1 MTKVTRK
8 VRTVMFCAALLPFG
22 DTLASQSQCLEP
34 ADDTIG
40 VVSDRYCGHEGIALF
55 YAGAADG
62 IQTFFDAN
70 GEDPQ
75 LRWDSREC
83 HQCGPELKTSTA
95 DGRSNTYEHL
105 WGFNGSQGVSHF
117 VAAQYCVEKGEGW
130 FLPAI
135 GQLDLVWQ
143 HRERIDFEQIG
154 LEESM
159 MPYWSSTNDPDSR
172 QAFHQ
177 RFNDGEQGTF
187 FKHFLRNV
195 RCARSS

>member
-22 DTLASQSQCLEP
+22 GTLASQSQCLEP

-159 MPYWSSTNDPDSR
+159 MPYWSSSNDPDSR

-177 RFNDGEQGTF
+177 RFNDGEQGVF

>member
-1 MTKVTRK
+1 MKTR
-8 VRTVMFCAALLPFG
+8 TLAISLALLGFG
-22 DTLASQSQCLEP
+22 LNTAAVQAACVP
-34 ADDTIG
+34 ADDKTIG
-40 VVSDRYCGHEGIALF
+40 EVSDRFCDHEGIPLV
-55 YAGAADG
+55 YVGAIDG
-62 IQTFFDAN
+62 IRTFFDAN

-83 HQCGPELKTSTA
+83 HQCGPELDTSTA

-105 WGFNGSQGVSHF
+105 WGFNGSRGVSHF
-117 VAAQYCVEKGEGW
+117 VAAQYCVDKGEGW

-143 HRERIDFEQIG
+143 HRERIDFEKVRW
-154 LEESM
+154 EESM
-159 MPYWSSTNDPDSR
+159 MPYWSSTNNPDNR

>member
-8 VRTVMFCAALLPFG
+8 VQTVMFCAALLPFG
-22 DTLASQSQCLEP
+22 GTLASQSQCLEP

-159 MPYWSSTNDPDSR
+159 MPYWSSSNDPDSR

-177 RFNDGEQGTF
+177 RFNDGEQGVF